1 MFFAQTIRSTNRL
14 LNFGT
19 VAVCEWAHIEEPSD
33 GATAKIEVEKSGID
47 TQTVGVTMPAIFD
60 LLYREYCR
68 ACLAEM
74 RKQLLIAAERPEAPA
89 RVCNPRSTP
98 HLTSS
103 WRSRLEIGHARSLLS
118 QQLRR
123 PTGGVS

>member
-1 MFFAQTIRSTNRL
+1 MFFAQTT
-14 LNFGT
+14 G
-19 VAVCEWAHIEEPSD
+19 AVCEWTHIEEPSD
-33 GATAKIEVEKSGID
+33 GATITAKIEVEKSDID
-47 TQTVGVTMPAIFD
+47 TQTMGAIMPAIFD

-68 ACLAEM
+68 ACLSEM
-74 RKQLLIAAERPEAPA
+74 RKQLLIAAERPEVPA
-89 RVCNPRSTP
+89 RVCNPRSDP